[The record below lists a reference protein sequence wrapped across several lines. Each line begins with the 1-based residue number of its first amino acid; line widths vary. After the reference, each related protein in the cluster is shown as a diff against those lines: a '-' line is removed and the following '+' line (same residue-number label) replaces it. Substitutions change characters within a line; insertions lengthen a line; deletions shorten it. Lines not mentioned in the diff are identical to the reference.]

1 MHGPNAQRLTNIT
14 PENRTSNP
22 CIRHRSGIGD
32 IYVDISTNYIIVNN
46 LYSNNYNI
54 TLTSYRRYYAH

>member
-22 CIRHRSGIGD
+22 CIWHRSSIVY
-32 IYVDISTNYIIVNN
+32 IYVDISTNYITINY

-54 TLTSYRRYYAH
+54 TLTSYRRYYAR